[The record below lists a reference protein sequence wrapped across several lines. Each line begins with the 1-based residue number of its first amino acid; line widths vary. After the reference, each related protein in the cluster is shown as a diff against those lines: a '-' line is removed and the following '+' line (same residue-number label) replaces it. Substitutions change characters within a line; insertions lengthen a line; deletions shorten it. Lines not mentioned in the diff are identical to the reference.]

1 MVGYVKH
8 FKYNDKE
15 TITIYFNATDKKLSK
30 KYTKMWDKNT

>member
-15 TITIYFNATDKKLSK
+15 TITMSFNATDKKLLK
-30 KYTKMWDKNT
+30 